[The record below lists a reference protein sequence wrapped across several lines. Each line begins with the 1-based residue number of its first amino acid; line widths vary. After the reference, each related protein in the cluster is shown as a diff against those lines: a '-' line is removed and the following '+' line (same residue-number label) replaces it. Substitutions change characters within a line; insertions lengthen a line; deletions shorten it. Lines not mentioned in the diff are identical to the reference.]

1 MTSRAGKYA
10 RFEFER
16 RFLANRV
23 PSGLRTDTG
32 WRIYDRYI
40 KNTHLRLRRQEPLGG
55 GETIYKLGQKNA
67 PSPPD
72 FARTTMTTLYL
83 SRGEYDVLANL
94 PARELRKQRKH
105 LSEGGRTFSVDVF
118 EESLAGLV
126 LAEVTVETSRELD
139 EEWQLPGWVSREV
152 SDDIRFTG
160 AALAGLSTDQL
171 ADLIRS

>member
-83 SRGEYDVLANL
+83 SRGGRGEGRARRPPAADAAVLHD
-94 PARELRKQRKH
+94 R
-105 LSEGGRTFSVDVF
+105 
-118 EESLAGLV
+118 
-126 LAEVTVETSRELD
+126 
-139 EEWQLPGWVSREV
+139 
-152 SDDIRFTG
+152 
-160 AALAGLSTDQL
+160 ALLGDR
-171 ADLIRS
+171 DRP